1 MARLQQLVE
10 FVEET
15 DATEMRQT
23 PMITGDFEISGRS
36 SHPEPYLTKS

>member
-15 DATEMRQT
+15 DATEVRQT

-36 SHPEPYLTKS
+36 AHPEPYLTKS

>member
-15 DATEMRQT
+15 DATEVHQT
-23 PMITGDFEISGRS
+23 ENGSQ
-36 SHPEPYLTKS
+36 KSTDLLAER